1 MTKIL
6 FPSSSKE
13 QLLTRMIRIYGF
25 EHPLVIDF
33 AKKIDSFSEYT
44 LEQIVKLH
52 EDYPI
57 KD

>member
-6 FPSSSKE
+6 FSSSKDK
-13 QLLTRMIRIYGF
+13 LLTRMIRIYGF

-33 AKKIDSFSEYT
+33 AEKIDSFSEYT
-44 LEQIVKLH
+44 LEQIVKIH
-52 EDYPI
+52 EEYPI